1 MRLRHSISIETR
13 WSERIGSDNLRRAT
27 ATEMTGD
34 MDTIQQPAGPQA
46 SIDPNTWLDRH
57 GDVLFQYALHRVRRR
72 ESAEELVQETLL
84 AALRGYGNFEGR
96 SSERTWLVAIM
107 RRKITDYIRD
117 KVGRNQEP
125 VGEPEGAEVG
135 TFDPRGKWRVA
146 PGAWPR
152 DPDIII
158 EKEEFWTAFD
168 ECFGGLSPSL
178 ANAFCLCELENAGSQ
193 EACKVLGISTSNLW
207 TRLHRARLL
216 LRQCLEINWFSQG
229 RPRS

>member
-1 MRLRHSISIETR
+1 
-13 WSERIGSDNLRRAT
+13 
-27 ATEMTGD
+27 
-34 MDTIQQPAGPQA
+34 MDTIQQPAAPQA
-46 SIDPNTWLDRH
+46 LSDPNTWLDRH
-57 GDVLFQYALHRVRRR
+57 GDVLFQHALHRVRRR

-84 AALRGYGNFEGR
+84 AALRGYHDFEGR

-107 RRKITDYIRD
+107 RRKIIDHIRD
-117 KVGRNQEP
+117 GASQNREP
-125 VGEPEGAEVG
+125 IGEPDGSEVSA
-135 TFDPRGKWRVA
+135 FNHRGKWSVS

-152 DPDIII
+152 DPEVAM

-178 ANAFCLCELENAGSQ
+178 ADAFCLCELENASSQ

-216 LRQCLEINWFSQG
+216 LRRCLEIHWFSQG